1 MQQILAVGAADSVRQ
16 WRAEA
21 EHVCIVDKRDIGALR
36 LQTATIRSVV
46 SGGVRRRPGS
56 SERPSVSGRVAALG
70 RGFEPQHA
78 PHRDSAG
85 IARFCPPPL
94 VQSAFF

>member
-1 MQQILAVGAADSVRQ
+1 MQQISAVGVADSLRQ

-21 EHVCIVDKRDIGALR
+21 EHVCMADNRDIDALR
-36 LQTATIRSVV
+36 LQMATIRSVV

-56 SERPSVSGRVAALG
+56 SERPSVPGRVAALG
-70 RGFEPQHA
+70 CGFEPQHA